1 MRKQFIQILVG
12 TAAVTTALV
21 VFHRILLVVLTVCL
35 MALGAALSAIF
46 YDLQDLGLDRSSPSV
61 KRGIELREEV
71 QKLAVQNIGPRSMDE
86 IASAYFPP
94 GTSIQDAITMLKA
107 AHASIEGPKSFV
119 DLRPGQ
125 QDNRWFGVIAILF
138 FGGIAGGP
146 QAHFVLESDPQQ
158 PTIIQHASGDIMSV
172 YL

>member
-1 MRKQFIQILVG
+1 MRKQAIQILAG
-12 TAAVTTALV
+12 IAAVMTIFV

-35 MALGAALSAIF
+35 LALGAALSAIF

-61 KRGIELREEV
+61 KHGIELREEV
-71 QKLAVQNIGPRSMDE
+71 GKLAVQHIGPRSIDE

-94 GTSIQDAITMLKA
+94 GMSIQDAITMLRA
-107 AHASIEGPKSFV
+107 AHASIEGPKLFV
-119 DLRPGQ
+119 DMRPGR
-125 QDNRWFGVIAILF
+125 QDNRWFGVIAIIF

-146 QAHFVLESDPQQ
+146 QAHFVLESDRQQ